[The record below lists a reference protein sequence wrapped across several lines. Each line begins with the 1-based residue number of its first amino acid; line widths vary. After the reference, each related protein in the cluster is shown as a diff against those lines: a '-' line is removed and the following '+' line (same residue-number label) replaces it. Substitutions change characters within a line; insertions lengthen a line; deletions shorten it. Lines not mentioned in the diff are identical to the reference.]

1 MLQKHSKKSSSKS
14 IGSSLFIYVLG
25 TALLGLGSMSY
36 YFYHVLENR
45 AKDEIRGNL
54 ETKVQLVEGELGKVQ
69 QSANDLT
76 TIVKVMHRQD
86 IKDPLVY
93 EKMVFDLFQRRS
105 ELTMALG
112 FGQSK
117 SAIVPERDW
126 YWPYFYV
133 DQKTPGQLGNLMP
146 EPYGHLRFADLA
158 YDNYPKQDYYNNI
171 VKRPENMWL
180 EPYEWYGL
188 TLTTYT
194 GPIRDDENRMI
205 GVTGLDINVSAISE
219 KVKAPDSW
227 NGGYFTILS
236 EKGNVLTYPP
246 DPEKAKKLATYE
258 NIPELEKI
266 WQEIKTTKSGLIVSD
281 GKYWAYDQVE
291 GTNWLMLAAVP
302 QSVVLGPVL
311 RATIGGAVVAGG
323 ILAIVIA
330 LFVRRLNERLKP
342 ILDEC
347 TALAMV
353 DRSRFDANGLPL
365 SGEATIAEVIQG
377 DEIDILRT
385 SFQRMATQLKSSFG
399 DLELRVSERTTE
411 LNAAV
416 AAADTANKAKSEFLA
431 NMSHELRTPLNGIL
445 GYAQILQ
452 RSSSLTE
459 KETQG
464 VSIIKQCGTH
474 LLTLINDVLDLSK
487 IEADKMELEISSFHL
502 PSFLQDVVEICR
514 IRAEQKSIIFH
525 YLPSGALPQGIQA
538 DEKRLRQ
545 VLINLL
551 SNAIKFTDQGS
562 VTFKVDCVD
571 APDGA
576 DASLQGIRFSVVDT
590 GVGMSSDQV
599 AKIFLPFE
607 QVGQRAKKSEGT
619 GLGLAISQKIMALM
633 DSTIEVESQADQGSQ
648 FGFTIAVP
656 ETQSWAIATPTLLN
670 HANIVGYEGK
680 KLTLLIAD
688 DRWEN
693 RSVIRN
699 LLEPLN
705 FDILEAEDGVEAWEK
720 LTNLKPDILITD
732 LSMPGLD
739 GLQLLRRMRRIPS
752 MQNMVAIAS
761 SAHVFATDQNQCL
774 EAGASAF
781 LAKPIQSEELLQ
793 LLQTQLQL
801 TWLYDQPVTAIGATP
816 AALRTTIDPA
826 NLAPPSPDNLEL
838 LRDLAMSGRLQ
849 LLKQKVR
856 DLTQADQCS
865 PEFAAAIE
873 QLADQFEVEKI
884 QLLIEH
890 CSTADPA
897 PTTNPAPTADTPNP
911 VASETATTA
920 L

>member
-1 MLQKHSKKSSSKS
+1 MSQKQAKKTSSKS

-36 YFYHVLENR
+36 YFYHVLESR

-146 EPYGHLRFADLA
+146 APYSHLRFADLA

-171 VKRPENMWL
+171 VKQPQNMWL

-194 GPIRDDENRMI
+194 GPIHDDNNRMI

-227 NGGYFTILS
+227 NGGYFTIIS

-246 DPEKAKKLATYE
+246 DPEKAKKLATYQ
-258 NIPELEKI
+258 NIPELQKI
-266 WQEIKTTKSGLIVSD
+266 WEEIKTTKSGVIVSD
-281 GKYWAYDQVE
+281 GKYWAYEQVE
-291 GTNWLMLAAVP
+291 GTNWMMLAAVP

-311 RATIGGAVVAGG
+311 SATIGGAVVAGG
-323 ILAIVIA
+323 ILAMVVA
-330 LFVRRLNERLKP
+330 LFVRRLNDRLQP
-342 ILDEC
+342 ILEEC

-353 DRSRFDANGLPL
+353 DRSQLDADGVPL
-365 SGEATIAEVIQG
+365 INTATSAEMIKG
-377 DEIDILRT
+377 DEIDVLRI
-385 SFQRMATQLKSSFG
+385 SFQRMAKQLKSSFG

-452 RSSSLTE
+452 RSTNLSE

-487 IEADKMELEISSFHL
+487 IEADKMELEVSSFHL

-514 IRAEQKSIIFH
+514 IRAEQKSITFH
-525 YLPSGALPQGIQA
+525 YLPSSALPQGIQA

-562 VTFKVDCVD
+562 VTFKVDRVD
-571 APDGA
+571 DPN
-576 DASLQGIRFSVVDT
+576 DAALQQLCFSVVDT
-590 GVGMSSDQV
+590 GVGMSADQV
-599 AKIFLPFE
+599 DKIFLPFE
-607 QVGQRAKKSEGT
+607 QVGQSAKKSEGT

-633 DSTIEVESQADQGSQ
+633 DSAIVVNSEAGQGSQ
-648 FGFTIAVP
+648 FTFTIAVA
-656 ETQSWAIATPTLLN
+656 EATDWTIAAPSTLN

-720 LTNLKPDILITD
+720 VSNLKPDILITD

-793 LLQTQLQL
+793 MLQTQLQL
-801 TWLYDQPVTAIGATP
+801 TWIYDQPIAAATTTTGKS
-816 AALRTTIDPA
+816 RTTIDPA

-865 PEFAAAIE
+865 PDFAAVIE

-890 CSTADPA
+890 CSQAAPA
-897 PTTNPAPTADTPNP
+897 TPAATPVETP
-911 VASETATTA
+911 VTSETSTTV